1 MNNRPY
7 SIFGFAML
15 GLMSLAQW
23 SGFSLGS
30 LGSSSHRGGFVPGIP
45 RTIRENPGALRPN
58 YGGSHSFFGG
68 K

>member
-1 MNNRPY
+1 MNSRPY

-30 LGSSSHRGGFVPGIP
+30 FGSSSHRGGLMPGIP

-58 YGGSHSFFGG
+58 YGGSGSSFGG

>member
-1 MNNRPY
+1 MRNRPY
-7 SIFGFAML
+7 SIFGFALL
-15 GLMSLAQW
+15 GLMSLVQW

-30 LGSSSHRGGFVPGIP
+30 FGSSSHRGFMPGIP

-58 YGGSHSFFGG
+58 YGGSHSSFGG

>member
-7 SIFGFAML
+7 SIFGFAIL
-15 GLMSLAQW
+15 GLMSLVQW

-30 LGSSSHRGGFVPGIP
+30 MGLSSHRGGFIPGIP

-58 YGGSHSFFGG
+58 YGGSHTFFGG

>member
-1 MNNRPY
+1 MNKRPY

-15 GLMSLAQW
+15 GLMSLVQW

-30 LGSSSHRGGFVPGIP
+30 FGSASHRSGFMPGIP
-45 RTIRENPGALRPN
+45 RTIRENPSALRPDF
-58 YGGSHSFFGG
+58 GGSHSSFGG

>member
-1 MNNRPY
+1 MY
-7 SIFGFAML
+7 AIYGL
-15 GLMSLAQW
+15 VTLVLMSLAQW

-30 LGSSSHRGGFVPGIP
+30 FGSSSHRGFMPGIP

-58 YGGSHSFFGG
+58 YGGSHSSFGG

>member
-1 MNNRPY
+1 
-7 SIFGFAML
+7 ML
-15 GLMSLAQW
+15 GLMSLVQW

-30 LGSSSHRGGFVPGIP
+30 FGSSSHRGFMPGIP

-58 YGGSHSFFGG
+58 YGGSHSSFGG

>member
-15 GLMSLAQW
+15 GFMSLLQW
-23 SGFSLGS
+23 SGFSLGHM
-30 LGSSSHRGGFVPGIP
+30 GFTSHRGGFFPGIP
-45 RTIRENPGALRPN
+45 RTIRENPGALRPDF
-58 YGGSHSFFGG
+58 GGSSSPFGG